1 MMKKL
6 TTFITCIAMCLCFVM
21 PVSAAELQTNTSVTP
36 QTVETVSALSGST
49 YFSGITPK
57 LNSLYGANAS
67 ANISSGTCLGNTQNI
82 TSVTVY
88 SRVSSGSSRYTMTVK
103 SPSGTSQTISCG
115 TSSTT
120 YTFNGFNGEDS
131 DGTWTITISSNGTVS
146 TVTCTLKV
154 YYTYSS

>member
-6 TTFITCIAMCLCFVM
+6 TTFITCIAMCLCLVM
-21 PVSAAELQTNTSVTP
+21 PVSAAELQTETSNTSQAVEIVT
-36 QTVETVSALSGST
+36 ALSGST
-49 YFSGITPK
+49 YFSGITTK

-67 ANISSGTCLGNTQNI
+67 ANISSGTCLGNSQSI

-88 SRVSSGSSRYTMTVK
+88 SRVSSGSSGYTLTVK
-103 SPSGTSQTISCG
+103 APSGTTQTITCG

-120 YTFNGFNGEDS
+120 YTFNGFNGEDP
-131 DGTWTITISSNGTVS
+131 DGRWTVTISSNGTVS

-154 YYTYSS
+154 YYTYS